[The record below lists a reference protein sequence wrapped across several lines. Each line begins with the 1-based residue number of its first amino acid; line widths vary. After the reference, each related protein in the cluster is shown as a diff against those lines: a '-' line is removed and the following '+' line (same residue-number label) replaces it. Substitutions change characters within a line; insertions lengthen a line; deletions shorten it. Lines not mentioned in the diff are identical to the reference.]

1 MKQKVETP
9 KVEALNARFWLSFTK
24 GLIDIMDDYQ
34 GKIESE
40 YIEGPEDE
48 ARLRSNLVKM
58 VKMLETKVTPEEDDP
73 MMHHYLTRKDV
84 YAYHAFAFQALGDE
98 NPILEPFWDEFGY
111 ELYDLWQTYFL
122 LFDDRKE
129 LVDPKEL
136 EWE

>member
-1 MKQKVETP
+1 MTE
-9 KVEALNARFWLSFTK
+9 KVEALNAKFWLSFTQ
-24 GLIDIMDDYQ
+24 GLIDIMADYK
-34 GKIESE
+34 GKIDSK

-48 ARLRSNLVKM
+48 ARLRNNLVKI
-58 VKMLETKVTPEEDDP
+58 VELLETKVTPEDDDP
-73 MMHHYLTRKDV
+73 TICHYLTRKDV

-111 ELYDLWQTYFL
+111 ELYDLWQYYFL

-136 EWE
+136 EME